1 MRCCRPPIYLVC
13 FRQMA
18 IYFGQFL
25 SKRKARSSASS
36 DESTLSPENKNPKP
50 YSSPTHHED
59 EIMTATQDVG
69 ATLQAILAKL
79 EKLDSIESAVKKIE
93 ANLENL
99 EKRTQRLED
108 FQTTAKKDIDD
119 LKEGINFTGQQL
131 KDKTEAVETAHQLYE
146 TQLAELTTK
155 CQKNEVLLDE
165 IHTKNLYLEAYS
177 RRENI
182 KFMNIEESV
191 EVGGR
196 SGEDTEDVL
205 RKFLER
211 DLGYREARNVEI
223 QRVHRIGK
231 SRDGNPRPILAR
243 FLRYKDCQ
251 QIFLLG
257 HRLKDTN
264 FQMFRDLPREI
275 ISRRKLQ
282 MGAFKDARRNGVAA
296 SFSQSQPDKLYIRG
310 KLWPIGQ
317 NFTI

>member
-1 MRCCRPPIYLVC
+1 MRLLLIKERL
-13 FRQMA
+13 FL
-18 IYFGQFL
+18 FGEFAV
-25 SKRKARSSASS
+25 SK
-36 DESTLSPENKNPKP
+36 
-50 YSSPTHHED
+50 
-59 EIMTATQDVG
+59 TQC
-69 ATLQAILAKL
+69 
-79 EKLDSIESAVKKIE
+79 
-93 ANLENL
+93 
-99 EKRTQRLED
+99 
-108 FQTTAKKDIDD
+108 
-119 LKEGINFTGQQL
+119 
-131 KDKTEAVETAHQLYE
+131 LY
-146 TQLAELTTK
+146 
-155 CQKNEVLLDE
+155 N
-165 IHTKNLYLEAYS
+165 
-177 RRENI
+177 NI

-196 SGEDTEDVL
+196 SSEDTEDVL
-205 RKFLER
+205 RIFLER

-264 FQMFRDLPREI
+264 FQMFRDLPWEI

>member
-1 MRCCRPPIYLVC
+1 
-13 FRQMA
+13 MA
-18 IYFGQFL
+18 VFFGQIL
-25 SKRKARSSASS
+25 SKRKTVCSASS
-36 DESTLSPENKNPKP
+36 DESTLSPEIKKTKP

-59 EIMTATQDVG
+59 EIMTALSMTQDVG

-99 EKRTQRLED
+99 ELRTQRLED
-108 FQTTAKKDIDD
+108 FQITAKKDIDD

-131 KDKTEAVETAHQLYE
+131 KDKSDAAEKAHRLYE

-155 CQKNEVLLDE
+155 CQKNETLLDE

-182 KFMNIEESV
+182 KFTNIEEST
-191 EVGGR
+191 EISGR
-196 SGEDTEDVL
+196 NEDTEEVL
-205 RKFLER
+205 RAFLER
-211 DLGYREARNVEI
+211 ELGYREAMNVEI

-231 SRDGNPRPILAR
+231 SKEGNPRPILAR

-251 QIFLLG
+251 QIFSLG
-257 HRLKDTN
+257 HRLKGTN
-264 FQMFRDLPREI
+264 FQMFRDFPQEI
-275 ISRRKLQ
+275 ISRRKVQ
-282 MGAFKDARRNGVAA
+282 MEAFKDARKNGIAA

-310 KLWPIGQ
+310 KLWPIGKK
-317 NFTI
+317 FTI